1 MTTTEPVVAGKYD
14 VKTPYDLW
22 QESEGIPIIRGYHIE
37 DLKKVPVK
45 PWPRKGG
52 LGTFIN
58 LEGAEQADDAYI
70 CEIPPG
76 GSLKPQK
83 HLFEEMIVI
92 LQGRGATTIW
102 NEGGAKQTFEW
113 QEGSMFSPPLNVWH
127 QHFNGQGNKTV
138 RYLAVTNAPLVINVF
153 RNPEFIFNNQFNFTD
168 RYGSQGDFFSAQG
181 KLYASVVGK
190 SWESNFVT
198 DIRNFKLYDYKQRG
212 AGGTNVKFTM
222 ASNAM
227 GAHISEFPVGTY
239 KKGHKHG
246 PGAHVIIL
254 SGEGYSLMWPEGKP
268 RQKIDWHEGSMFVPP
283 DQWFHQHFNVGK
295 SPARYLAI
303 TWSSAKY
310 GIRRVSMAKATNTYA
325 SVKEGGYQIDYKD
338 EDQEIIRLFQ
348 QEVSKRGGTVKMA
361 EFFK

>member
-22 QESEGIPIIRGYHIE
+22 QESEGIPIVRGYHIE

-45 PWPRKGG
+45 PWSRKGG

-127 QHFNGQGNKTV
+127 QHFNGQ
-138 RYLAVTNAPLVINVF
+138 
-153 RNPEFIFNNQFNFTD
+153 
-168 RYGSQGDFFSAQG
+168 
-181 KLYASVVGK
+181 
-190 SWESNFVT
+190 
-198 DIRNFKLYDYKQRG
+198 
-212 AGGTNVKFTM
+212 
-222 ASNAM
+222 
-227 GAHISEFPVGTY
+227 
-239 KKGHKHG
+239 
-246 PGAHVIIL
+246 
-254 SGEGYSLMWPEGKP
+254 
-268 RQKIDWHEGSMFVPP
+268 
-283 DQWFHQHFNVGK
+283 
-295 SPARYLAI
+295 
-303 TWSSAKY
+303 
-310 GIRRVSMAKATNTYA
+310 
-325 SVKEGGYQIDYKD
+325 
-338 EDQEIIRLFQ
+338 
-348 QEVSKRGGTVKMA
+348 
-361 EFFK
+361 